1 MGMGGIAPEW
11 FAKEGVAIGRVI
23 DKHRWRRFEESMAS
37 CGSWHLYGSR
47 NCTNYPAEL
56 MSVVCRVQCTRTVAG
71 FDYDSCCRKRCNE
84 PISIQETVAV
94 GSHARRHLGYQDTL
108 ACDLTE

>member
-23 DKHRWRRFEESMAS
+23 DKHRWRLFEESMAS
-37 CGSWHLYGSR
+37 CGSWHLYRPR

-84 PISIQETVAV
+84 PDRKSTRLNSSHVSISYAV
-94 GSHARRHLGYQDTL
+94 FCLK
-108 ACDLTE
+108 